1 MYDEEKVKVD
11 RENLRTA
18 VWTIDMSGSVIRLAM
33 KRAEERMDF
42 AYAHALALV
51 MHQLDMT
58 ADDLRTAAGSG
69 QRPDRRKDG
78 AAE

>member
-1 MYDEEKVKVD
+1 MYDEEKVTVD

-18 VWTIDMSGSVIRLAM
+18 VWTIDVSMSVVKLAM

-58 ADDLRTAAGSG
+58 ADDLRTAAESG
-69 QRPDRRKDG
+69 LPERRKGG

>member
-1 MYDEEKVKVD
+1 MYDEEKVKVN

-18 VWTIDMSGSVIRLAM
+18 VWTIDVSMSVVKLAM

-69 QRPDRRKDG
+69 LPERRKGG
-78 AAE
+78 ADE